1 MKVSELV
8 GAELDFWVAKADG
21 ENVIIRNGRP
31 VFEFDFDPERHAQ
44 EHVFGKVMKQYVW
57 YQPST
62 DWPQGGPLIEKYKV
76 QVDAPRDYKINDTD
90 WRADIDGG
98 DCNYFAIGESPLQ
111 AICRAVVRA
120 KFGDEVD
127 SPQTYQQEK

>member
-1 MKVSELV
+1 MKVSELE
-8 GAELDFWVAKADG
+8 GSELDYWVAKA
-21 ENVIIRNGRP
+21 EHQNVIIRNGRP

-62 DWPQGGPLIEKYKV
+62 DWAQGGPLIEKYKISSGLEH
-76 QVDAPRDYKINDTD
+76 DGRWFAE
-90 WRADIDGG
+90 IDGYPSDSSYSDG
-98 DCNYFAIGESPLQ
+98 ASLLV
-111 AICRAVVRA
+111 AVCRAIVRYT
-120 KFGDEVD
+120 FHSEVD